1 GRDHHRD
8 SHAGHRGLV
17 VRLREVQP
25 PPGGLGDGRR
35 LRARAHRERCVR
47 RRADRPHAHGLHA
60 AARDRGRGS
69 AARAAAGGGRDR
81 RGGRAGGRGHV
92 AAGRPQRVRRLQAPP
107 RARAVPAGTGAGR
120 GMTFGSIEDVEA
132 ALAGQ
137 GYLADRGLAT
147 AVFLAATLEQP
158 LLLEGEAGVGKTEVA
173 RALSGALG
181 ARLIRLQC
189 HEGIDVHHALYDW
202 DYPRQ
207 LLALRAA
214 EGGVDEG
221 ELFSRRFLLRRP
233 LLDALEAEAD
243 EPVVLLIDEIDR
255 ADDEFEAF
263 LLEFLADFA
272 VTIPELG
279 TITAARRPVV
289 ILTSNRTRELHDA
302 LKRRCLYHWIDYP
315 DPARERAIVH
325 ARIPG
330 VPEAVATR
338 VVAAI
343 GRLRDQGDLYKLP
356 GVGETLVWA
365 QALLALGPEADLNE
379 TLGTALKVHEDV
391 VRVRERGVLE
401 GV

>member
-1 GRDHHRD
+1 
-8 SHAGHRGLV
+8 
-17 VRLREVQP
+17 
-25 PPGGLGDGRR
+25 
-35 LRARAHRERCVR
+35 
-47 RRADRPHAHGLHA
+47 
-60 AARDRGRGS
+60 
-69 AARAAAGGGRDR
+69 
-81 RGGRAGGRGHV
+81 
-92 AAGRPQRVRRLQAPP
+92 
-107 RARAVPAGTGAGR
+107 
-120 GMTFGSIEDVEA
+120 VEA
-132 ALAGQ
+132 ATEALASQ
-137 GYLADRGLAT
+137 GYLADRPLAL
-147 AVFLAATLEQP
+147 AVQLAVVLEQP

-173 RALSGALG
+173 RALAAATG

-189 HEGIDVHHALYDW
+189 HEGIDVHHAVYDW

-233 LLDALEAEAD
+233 LLDALEADAD

-279 TITAARRPVV
+279 TITAARAPAVF
-289 ILTSNRTRELHDA
+289 LTSNRTRELHDA

-315 DPARERAIVH
+315 SAELEREIVR

-330 VPEAVATR
+330 VPEAIANR
-338 VVAAI
+338 VVTAV
-343 GRLRDQGDLYKLP
+343 GRLREQGDLYKLP
-356 GVGETLVWA
+356 GVGETIVWA
-365 QALLALGPEADLNE
+365 RALLQLGDDAELEE
-379 TLGTALKVHEDV
+379 TLGVALKVHEDV
-391 VRVRERGVLE
+391 ERVITRGVLD

>member
-1 GRDHHRD
+1 M
-8 SHAGHRGLV
+8 SLTYV
-17 VRLREVQP
+17 
-25 PPGGLGDGRR
+25 
-35 LRARAHRERCVR
+35 
-47 RRADRPHAHGLHA
+47 
-60 AARDRGRGS
+60 GS
-69 AARAAAGGGRDR
+69 
-81 RGGRAGGRGHV
+81 
-92 AAGRPQRVRRLQAPP
+92 
-107 RARAVPAGTGAGR
+107 
-120 GMTFGSIEDVEA
+120 VEEA
-132 ALAGQ
+132 SDALASQ
-137 GYLADRGLAT
+137 GYLANRPLAL
-147 AVFLAATLEQP
+147 AVHLAVALEQP

-173 RALSGALG
+173 RALASATG

-189 HEGIDVHHALYDW
+189 HEGIDVHHAVYDW

-214 EGGVDEG
+214 EGGVDQG

-233 LLDALEAEAD
+233 LLDALEAGAA

-315 DPARERAIVH
+315 SAELERAIVH

-330 VPEAVATR
+330 VPEAIAVR
-338 VVAAI
+338 VVNAV
-343 GRLRDQGDLYKLP
+343 GRLREHGDLYKLP

-365 QALLALGPEADLNE
+365 RALMALGDEADLDE
-379 TLGTALKVHEDV
+379 TLGVALKVHEDV
-391 VRVRERGVLE
+391 ERVRAREVLDGV
-401 GV
+401 